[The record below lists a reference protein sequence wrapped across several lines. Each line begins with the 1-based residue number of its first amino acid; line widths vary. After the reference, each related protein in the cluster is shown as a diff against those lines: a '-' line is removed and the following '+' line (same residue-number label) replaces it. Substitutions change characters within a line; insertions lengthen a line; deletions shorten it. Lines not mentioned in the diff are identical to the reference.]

1 MYTCGER
8 DHVRGVARACGQR
21 VHACGQLAHTRC
33 REAGAGTVL
42 ALALGL
48 VVMICM
54 GAALMLA
61 QAAIVAHRVASAAD
75 LAALAGAD
83 AARGLTTGDPCTIAG
98 ETAVRHGASLANCA
112 VSGGEIVDVTT
123 RVDRGMVAAATGRA
137 RAGPPP

>member
-1 MYTCGER
+1 MRAGI
-8 DHVRGVARACGQR
+8 ARAHSR
-21 VHACGQLAHTRC
+21 GQLAHTRGQ
-33 REAGAGTVL
+33 EVGAGTVL

-54 GAALMLA
+54 GAALLLA
-61 QAAIVAHRVASAAD
+61 QAAIVAHRAASAAD

-83 AARGLTTGDPCTIAG
+83 AARGLTAGDPCTTAG

-123 RVDRGMVAAATGRA
+123 RVDRGMVGTATGRA